1 MKQNVGISLNDVII
15 ILKLIMFNIHGE
27 FKLSLGVDGEIT
39 EDVEFPIP
47 KPLAAAVFD
56 D

>member
-1 MKQNVGISLNDVII
+1 L
-15 ILKLIMFNIHGE
+15 LIYIHGE